1 MPKTDSSKLT
11 VKFKRG
17 GRIKESHGGYS
28 YLHRAKAD
36 DNRKHILK
44 YLIAARQGLVRD
56 LADIEEDLTTAQ
68 IILIDRTIS
77 LLGCTRLMEEYARE
91 HGIMRGNELQPCLQK
106 NYITY
111 NNTIRLNLQ
120 LLGIDNKDA
129 ERVLSP
135 LEYIKQ
141 YDEKKAQESG
151 EKTTTQNLSQDEKGA
166 HRASESDILQGK

>member
-1 MPKTDSSKLT
+1 MPETDSSKLT

-44 YLIAARQGLVRD
+44 YLIAVRRGLVRD
-56 LADIEEDLTTAQ
+56 LAGTEEDLSTAQ

-77 LLGCTRLMEEYARE
+77 LLGCIRLMEEYARE
-91 HGIMRGNELQPCLQK
+91 HGIMRGNELQSCLQK

-120 LLGIDNKDA
+120 LLGIDHKDA
-129 ERVLSP
+129 DRVLSP
-135 LEYIKQ
+135 LELARKIDR
-141 YDEKKAQESG
+141 DESA
-151 EKTTTQNLSQDEKGA
+151 
-166 HRASESDILQGK
+166 

>member
-1 MPKTDSSKLT
+1 MMPKTDSSKLT

-56 LADIEEDLTTAQ
+56 LAGIEEDLTTAQ
-68 IILIDRTIS
+68 IIIVDRTIS
-77 LLGCTRLMEEYARE
+77 LLGCIRLMEEHARKN
-91 HGIMRGNELQPCLQK
+91 GIMRGSELLPCLQK

-120 LLGIDNKDA
+120 LLGIDNKEAD
-129 ERVLSP
+129 RVLSP
-135 LEYIKQ
+135 LELAREIDKE
-141 YDEKKAQESG
+141 D
-151 EKTTTQNLSQDEKGA
+151 
-166 HRASESDILQGK
+166 SEG